1 MRSSQ
6 TRTAVLGAL
15 SIEPMTGYAV
25 REAIRE
31 TLGHFW
37 NESFGQIYPT
47 LAGLE
52 REGLVERQGGAR
64 TGSSAFALTVA
75 GRAELHALLAEPP
88 QPTAPRNGVLLR
100 LFFGRT
106 LGPAA
111 CAELVRDAR
120 RRAEHQLAALAAA
133 RADHDHAE
141 HTEDSPYWVLTI
153 SAGEHTARATLAWA
167 DEALATLAGLTA
179 DDGAP
184 PPATHPPRV
193 ERTRHPDP
201 TTPGSPGSPKET
213 S

>member
-37 NESFGQIYPT
+37 SESFGQIYPT
-47 LAGLE
+47 LAELE

-64 TGSSAFALTVA
+64 TGSSAFALTPA
-75 GRAELHALLAEPP
+75 GRTQLRTLLAEPP
-88 QPTAPRNGVLLR
+88 QPAAPRNGVLLR

-111 CAELVRDAR
+111 CAELVHDAR
-120 RRAEHQLAALAAA
+120 RRAEDQLAALAAA

-141 HTEDSPYWVLTI
+141 HAGDSPYWMLTI
-153 SAGEHTARATLAWA
+153 AAGEHAARATLAWA
-167 DEALATLAGLTA
+167 DEALATLAGLPA
-179 DDGAP
+179 DDRPHPAAAP
-184 PPATHPPRV
+184 PAPRGDHPRD
-193 ERTRHPDP
+193 PDP
-201 TTPGSPGSPKET
+201 DPAVPGSPKET